1 MFGISV
7 DTIDAFEA
15 ILLLIVTSGFV
26 NALLSYFNLNVCQD
40 ARLVQAGVMFLLSII
55 FGSPFALVL
64 SIIELVIGIGD
75 YIAET
80 NNNLAWLDPNL
91 A

>member
-1 MFGISV
+1 MMGISI
-7 DTIDAFEA
+7 DTFDAFVS
-15 ILLLIVTSGFV
+15 ILLLILTSGFV
-26 NALLSYFNLNVCQD
+26 NAILTYFKLNVCQD
-40 ARLVQAGVMFLLSII
+40 ARLLQAGVMFLLSVV

-80 NNNLAWLDPNL
+80 NSNLAWLDPNL